1 MSTVAIFGS
10 CVTRDLFEDPL
21 LRANLGHYT
30 ARSSVISVVAP
41 PIDIDEDRVILSS
54 AWQRRCVVA
63 DFRKT
68 FFTTLTETGAD
79 WLVVDL
85 IDERFDLLRGAG
97 SFVTRSSA
105 FRAAGLD
112 EDRPFEGVPAS
123 RVSANGHRLFE
134 QAAARF
140 AQRVSEIVP
149 AERVILH
156 RALWCT
162 RYRRNGA
169 VAPFPPD
176 QLAKCERQNEMLNH
190 GYDTLV
196 AAFDGRAASIA
207 VDPAIHVADADH
219 HWQLEPYHYEPAY
232 NQYAVERL
240 QELLGLR
247 PEPDVSAP
255 APVAYSGR

>member
-1 MSTVAIFGS
+1 MAIFGS

-21 LRANLGHYT
+21 LRAQLGHYA

-41 PIDIDEDRVILSS
+41 PIEIDEDRVVLSS

-68 FFTTLTETGAD
+68 FFNTLAETEAD

-85 IDERFDLLRGAG
+85 IDERFDLLKSITG

-112 EDRPFEGVPAS
+112 ENRPFEGEPAS

-134 QAAARF
+134 QAAAQF
-140 AQRVSEIVP
+140 ARRVTEVVP
-149 AERVILH
+149 AERVVLH

-162 RYRRNGA
+162 RFRSDGE
-169 VAPFPPD
+169 VAAFPPD
-176 QLAKCERQNEMLNH
+176 LLAKCQRQNEMLTH
-190 GYDTLV
+190 GYDTLA
-196 AAFDGRAASIA
+196 AAFDGRAASVG
-207 VDPAIHVADADH
+207 VDPAIHVADANH
-219 HWQLEPYHYEPAY
+219 HWQLEPYHYEAAY
-232 NQYAVERL
+232 NQFAVERL
-240 QELLGLR
+240 QQLLGLR
-247 PEPDVSAP
+247 PVSDA
-255 APVAYSGR
+255 AAA

>member
-1 MSTVAIFGS
+1 MAVAIFGS

-41 PIDIDEDRVILSS
+41 PIEIDEERVVLSS
-54 AWQRRCVVA
+54 AWQRKCVVA

-68 FFTTLTETGAD
+68 FFSTLAEGRAD

-85 IDERFDLLRGAG
+85 IDERFDLLQSASG

-112 EDRPFEGVPAS
+112 EHRPFDGEPAS
-123 RVSANGHRLFE
+123 RVSANGLRLFE
-134 QAAARF
+134 QAAAEF
-140 AQRVSEIVP
+140 ARRVVEIVP
-149 AERVILH
+149 AERVVLH

-162 RYRRNGA
+162 RYRSDGE
-169 VAPFPPD
+169 VTTFPPE
-176 QLAKCERQNEMLNH
+176 QLAKCERQNEMLTH
-190 GYDTLV
+190 GYDTLA

-207 VDPAIHVADADH
+207 VDPEVHVADADH
-219 HWQLEPYHYEPAY
+219 HWQLEPYHYERAY
-232 NQYAVERL
+232 NEYAVGRL
-240 QELLGLR
+240 QQLLGLR
-247 PEPDVSAP
+247 PALGDA
-255 APVAYSGR
+255 A